1 MAWLV
6 WVAFLLPR
14 RVVHEDPPS
23 SMPMETAS
31 LQNGV
36 KAAAAAYIMT
46 LFRPRSGR
54 SLVHWSHICG
64 SCKAEIKAATKAN
77 SQTVLGSLLYLF
89 TWLSWIRSL
98 IETIICGSHRYI
110 IPDSQETVLITIKT
124 QRTIGQAGN

>member
-1 MAWLV
+1 MDLGTMVRLLHCDLV
-6 WVAFLLPR
+6 ITG
-14 RVVHEDPPS
+14 S
-23 SMPMETAS
+23 SRKTAS
-31 LQNGV
+31 AQSGC
-36 KAAAAAYIMT
+36 KAAYITT
-46 LFRPRSGR
+46 LPRPCNGG

-110 IPDSQETVLITIKT
+110 IPDSQDRQRLSLPFQYCTVCKVRCEVI
-124 QRTIGQAGN
+124 